1 MMHSLYSFQSAKR
14 PTNKDSLHLVTP
26 RKMGNKMGLREGN
39 LSLVTIFVVS
49 RGEKMLQTRIK
60 HAKDSCTAS
69 IDDPLQ
75 AAFLTNM

>member
-1 MMHSLYSFQSAKR
+1 
-14 PTNKDSLHLVTP
+14 
-26 RKMGNKMGLREGN
+26 MGNKREEN
-39 LSLVTIFVVS
+39 LNLVTIFVVS

-69 IDDPLQ
+69 IDDPLL

>member
-1 MMHSLYSFQSAKR
+1 
-14 PTNKDSLHLVTP
+14 
-26 RKMGNKMGLREGN
+26 MGNEMGLREGN

-49 RGEKMLQTRIK
+49 RGEKMLQIRIK

-69 IDDPLQ
+69 IDHPLQ